1 MNILSV
7 YDRKVHESQ
16 YIHGVY
22 DRSVHESQGDTI
34 WMKKS
39 DSVRQNGDKRG

>member
-7 YDRKVHESQ
+7 NDRKVHESQ

-34 WMKKS
+34 
-39 DSVRQNGDKRG
+39 